1 MEKEDL
7 LLVKGMEFWAYH
19 GYYPEENKLGQRF
32 VVDVEVAVDM
42 RKMGETD
49 DLSAGLSYVTVYNLT
64 KKVVTGEQHKLVQ
77 RIAQRIADEIIAA
90 HPIKQVRV
98 TVKKPSVAIGGIV
111 DYAGCSIVREPEGMQ
126 LLGR

>member
-1 MEKEDL
+1 
-7 LLVKGMEFWAYH
+7 
-19 GYYPEENKLGQRF
+19 
-32 VVDVEVAVDM
+32 
-42 RKMGETD
+42 MGETD

>member
-7 LLVKGMEFWAYH
+7 LLIKGMQFWAKH
-19 GYYPEENKLGQRF
+19 GYFSEENKLGQRF
-32 VVDVEVAVDM
+32 VVDVEVATDM
-42 RKMGETD
+42 SHTCITD
-49 DLSAGLSYVTVYNLT
+49 DLTGALSYMDVYALT
-64 KKVVTGEQHKLVQ
+64 SKVVTQEEHRTVQ

-111 DYAGCSIVREPEGMQ
+111 EYSGCSIVREPQ
-126 LLGR
+126 NP